1 MSFTDQAS
9 RSIEDVISA
18 DELLKQAGAKAEEGD
33 YVGAIQRYTEAILLN
48 PNFARAYGNRGL
60 VRANLG
66 DKRGAMEDWR
76 RAAELFR
83 AQRSMANYEMV
94 LGYMSKIEQR

>member
-1 MSFTDQAS
+1 MSFTDQAT
-9 RSIEDVISA
+9 RSTEDVLLA
-18 DELLKQAGAKAEEGD
+18 ENFLKQAGAKAEEGD
-33 YVGAIQRYTEAILLN
+33 YVGAVQSYTQAILLN

-66 DKRGAMEDWR
+66 DRRGAMEDWR
-76 RAAELFR
+76 KAAELFL

-94 LGYMSKIEQR
+94 LGYMSKLE